1 MRTARPGTLQNRVPG
16 QGGRAGAGDPRRGQ
30 AGDQEGKPEG
40 RGPPPA
46 HEEPR
51 PGGERDEYIYIY
63 IYIYKCSQQPGQNT
77 SLHTHCKT
85 WHLSNNPYLQLINP
99 QYIASIA

>member
-40 RGPPPA
+40 RGPPPT
-46 HEEPR
+46 R
-51 PGGERDEYIYIY
+51 PGAMAE
-63 IYIYKCSQQPGQNT
+63 GQGT
-77 SLHTHCKT
+77 RGTQTRRGKG
-85 WHLSNNPYLQLINP
+85 
-99 QYIASIA
+99 

>member
-63 IYIYKCSQQPGQNT
+63 IHI
-77 SLHTHCKT
+77 
-85 WHLSNNPYLQLINP
+85 
-99 QYIASIA
+99 